1 MNPEDKLK
9 GTRFGKLLVLGEYE
23 PNRKAINSPNHYSAR
38 VYASV
43 LCRCDCGRT
52 KRVRVH
58 ELRRGS
64 VKSCGCFRSEN
75 SSKMWKELGKIG
87 GRKRRKYPARESSAR
102 DLFQKYL
109 KRHPGNLSFEK
120 FYELTQLECHHC
132 GSKPYQIY
140 LVKNV
145 TDDDKTSQFIYNGLD
160 RIDTSKG
167 YDEDNVIPCCGTC
180 NFMRH
185 KLSLSDFYMHI
196 TKIVKHRGWDLP
208 KHS

>member
-1 MNPEDKLK
+1 MSAGDKLI
-9 GTRFGKLLVLGEYE
+9 GNRFGKLVVLGEYE
-23 PNRKAINSPNHYSAR
+23 PSRQAINNLNHYSAR

-43 LCRCDCGRT
+43 LCQCDCGNT
-52 KRVRVH
+52 KRIPVH
-58 ELRRGS
+58 DLRKGS
-64 VKSCGCFRSEN
+64 TKSCGCFRSEN

-87 GRKRRKYPARESSAR
+87 GRKRRKYSTKESSAR

-109 KRHPGNLSFEK
+109 KRHPGDLTFEE
-120 FYELTQLECHHC
+120 FYKLTQLECHHC
-132 GSKPYQIY
+132 GANPHQIY
-140 LVKNV
+140 LVKNA

-160 RIDTSKG
+160 RVDISRG
-167 YDEDNVIPCCGTC
+167 YDKDNVVPCCGTC

-208 KHS
+208 KHG